1 MKLES
6 LNSSKFEVM
15 TPDEMNKIKGG
26 EAKATGGGVINS
38 EAHGGSVR
46 FTQDCFDVLQDGSYG
61 DMSYLIDG
69 KWYTI

>member
-6 LNSSKFEVM
+6 LKSEKFGVM

-26 EAKATGGGVINS
+26 EAKKTGDGVIDS
-38 EAHGGSVR
+38 KAHGGSVTY
-46 FTQDCFDVLQDGSYG
+46 TQDCFDVLLDGTYG